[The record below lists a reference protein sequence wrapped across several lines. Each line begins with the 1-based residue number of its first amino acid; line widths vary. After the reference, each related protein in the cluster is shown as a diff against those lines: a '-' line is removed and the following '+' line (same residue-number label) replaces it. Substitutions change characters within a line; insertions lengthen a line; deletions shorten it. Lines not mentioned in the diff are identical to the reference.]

1 MKNVATKAPAAPDN
15 APRNGNTANTANT
28 AAAATSPQ
36 IALTRTEVSNA
47 LEERAS
53 SLGGGAAGRDDG
65 LRRARSVSASS
76 RSISSSE
83 EATCPSC
90 RAVGVRARQD
100 VAVPRRLDPQQRQ
113 DLATVRAVF
122 LAAEYTAEAIAE
134 LLGPVATAA
143 LARNETVP
151 ARRACRAA
159 AQPAAALVRLF
170 LLQDTLAAG
179 EVPSLLEPATR
190 LGMLVRDGEE
200 VRARLDVRPHDEDF
214 WVVADL
220 GSGLDGRV
228 HPVPT
233 DHVLGVGG
241 ASVSLAE
248 LTVRQPVV
256 AALDLGTGSGV
267 QALHL
272 SRHAQAVV
280 ATDVLPRALDLAAY
294 SAALSEVE
302 LDLRAGSLF
311 APVGGEQFDLIV
323 SNPPFAVGAG
333 SARTYRDGGLP
344 ADDLCRQ
351 LVGAAPRFLRHGGYC
366 QLLANWVHLRGQDW
380 RERVES
386 WLPPHCD
393 ALVVQREVLDP
404 AAYVS
409 LWLHDS
415 GEVAAPDY
423 LQRYERWLDE
433 LAGRDAEGI
442 GFGWITLRRVDAEG
456 SHRVLDWPT
465 PVDSPLGPH
474 IAEDLARVAWLRAQQ
489 GDLRGS
495 VLRVADDVTQE
506 SIGQPGAED
515 PTRLVLRRS
524 GGLRPARAVDTATAA
539 LVGACDGTL
548 PVGVL
553 LAAVAELL
561 QTELASLA
569 GQVLPTVAELVSEG
583 FLSP

>member
-1 MKNVATKAPAAPDN
+1 M
-15 APRNGNTANTANT
+15 
-28 AAAATSPQ
+28 
-36 IALTRTEVSNA
+36 
-47 LEERAS
+47 
-53 SLGGGAAGRDDG
+53 
-65 LRRARSVSASS
+65 
-76 RSISSSE
+76 
-83 EATCPSC
+83 
-90 RAVGVRARQD
+90 
-100 VAVPRRLDPQQRQ
+100 PRRLDPQQRQ
-113 DLATVRAVF
+113 DLAALRAGF
-122 LAAEYTAEAIAE
+122 LAADYTADGIAE

-151 ARRACRAA
+151 ARRACRASA
-159 AQPAAALVRLF
+159 HPAADLVRLF
-170 LLQDTLAAG
+170 LLQDTLTAG
-179 EVPSLLEPATR
+179 ELPGVDAATR
-190 LGMLVRDGEE
+190 LGLIVRDGEE
-200 VRARLDVRPHDEDF
+200 VRARLDVRPHDEHF

-220 GSGLDGRV
+220 GSGLDGQVR
-228 HPVPT
+228 PVPA

-248 LTVRQPVV
+248 LTVRQPVA

-272 SRHAQAVV
+272 SRHAQSVV

-302 LDLRAGSLF
+302 LDLREGNLF
-311 APVGGEQFDLIV
+311 APVDGEQFDLIV
-323 SNPPFAVGAG
+323 SNPPFAIGAG

-344 ADDLCRQ
+344 SDDLCRQ
-351 LVGAAPRFLRHGGYC
+351 LVGAAPGFLRHGGYC
-366 QLLANWVHLRGQDW
+366 QLLANWVHRHGQDW
-380 RERVES
+380 RERVRS
-386 WLPPHCD
+386 WLPADCD

-423 LQRYERWLDE
+423 LERYERWLEE
-433 LAGRDAEGI
+433 LAAQDAEGI
-442 GFGWITLRRVDAEG
+442 GFGWITLRRVDTAG

-474 IAEDLARVAWLRAQQ
+474 VAEDLARTAWLRAQQ

-495 VLRVADDVTQE
+495 VLRVADDVTQHSVGE
-506 SIGQPGAED
+506 PGAED
-515 PTRLVLRRS
+515 PTRLLLRRS

-553 LAAVAELL
+553 LTAVAELL
-561 QTELASLA
+561 QIDPATLAE
-569 GQVLPTVAELVSEG
+569 QVLPTLAELVSEG
-583 FLSP
+583 FLSN